1 MYNRFK
7 YLLSFTS
14 LYAIHEIMID
24 NAIFLSCLWLILIAI
39 DLGLVPFLKIRAEW
53 KQMF

>member
-24 NAIFLSCLWLILIAI
+24 NAIFLSCLWLIQL
-39 DLGLVPFLKIRAEW
+39 IRAEW